1 MIEVQQN
8 AKTEW
13 SLLFLDKFFFW
24 LLTNKLLPQNVAKQ
38 TLVKSRTA
46 KLAKWCKTILNS
58 SKIVPLILMTNTIQR
73 KDRRIIINTMLTF
86 SF

>member
-8 AKTEW
+8 AKIDW

-24 LLTNKLLPQNVAKQ
+24 LLTTKLFPQNVAKQ
-38 TLVKSRTA
+38 KSRTA

>member
-8 AKTEW
+8 AKIEW

-58 SKIVPLILMTNTIQR
+58 SKIVPLTNTIQR